1 MFEQLE
7 STLRRESM
15 SMKRKVYSASFRA
28 KVAISAIRGDKSI
41 HEIAAES
48 GVSPRMVMNWKKRL
62 QDHVDELF
70 QDHRI
75 IGSKGKK
82 NRRKNQSYSNK
93 LVVSKWRLT
102 G

>member
-1 MFEQLE
+1 
-7 STLRRESM
+7 
-15 SMKRKVYSASFRA
+15 MKRKVYSASFRA

-70 QDHRI
+70 QDHRVKRKEESTKESELFEQ
-75 IGSKGKK
+75 IGRLKMEIDWLKKKGFG
-82 NRRKNQSYSNK
+82 
-93 LVVSKWRLT
+93 LD
-102 G
+102 